1 MIKNLQ
7 VIRNVLTSLILI
19 SLISACASSRPPVE
33 MITTEIERSKLSIP
47 SVDTVKLDKVSW
59 MLVTEEN
66 VTKVFEDINKKKFN
80 PVLFSLTDKGY
91 EKLSVNFAKVRA
103 LVMQQQAVIAAYKD
117 YYETTIEKDKEEQKV
132 SSEQKEANPPKKS
145 FLSNLKIW

>member
-1 MIKNLQ
+1 
-7 VIRNVLTSLILI
+7 
-19 SLISACASSRPPVE
+19 

-66 VTKVFEDINKKKFN
+66 VTKVFEDIDKKKFN

-117 YYETTIEKDKEEQKV
+117 YYETTIENEKKEIEEKKKV
-132 SSEQKEANPPKKS
+132 EKQTSSKS
-145 FLSNLKIW
+145 GLQRLKFW